1 LLGDLD
7 LRREKLK
14 TCLAQC
20 EYLSNQNGL
29 PNVNSKSQVIDI
41 HQRFNNVLSNLERIE
56 RRNNFLDKLIKISAQ
71 ADEISNKIRD
81 LSTQSARRFM
91 AEEDESSLN
100 MALNEHK
107 LLLDQLYFYE
117 AEMNQL
123 NVEVDE
129 FKNETLPIVVADK
142 LTSVHENL
150 RQIITE
156 ETERHSSLLEIK
168 QATDQKQIKFN
179 LLKQHLDTIKK
190 ILHNKKVDLLDEHP
204 ATGAGQNSRPASRN
218 NNNRTS
224 FLNKSAENSLIYFNN
239 SLSLMEDSE
248 MQGGGDTNKCN
259 LKQRHY
265 AKYLLKLNKCK
276 EIISNS
282 RRTMNELKFPMGSM
296 SLNASTGRTPTPS
309 HQDFNELRELE
320 QKFDSYEHDIDIQVE
335 IFEQNLTKQAK
346 IDKNFEDLNLK
357 LLSMQKRFEE
367 YYLHPSPVNIEKLQT
382 STEIEVNQSTHV
394 LESDYTKAKTDLDQ
408 IENLNEELNV
418 LTNEKCDLLREDN
431 RNLNR
436 SRIGTLQMSFNE
448 TIFELDL
455 EKDNEITVELNK
467 FKNELDQM
475 KEKCTVRLN
484 ELKFKME
491 QKNINKKQ
499 KKLNFLRETLDLQL
513 DTLVSLKMDRLDED
527 FRKSMQEEQDEFD
540 LAKESEQVLL
550 ENVNFDE
557 TNNTH
562 LDKSF
567 FNAENSDEKSR
578 SSNNSGN
585 NINCNKRRLSRSVE
599 KFGEANAQEN
609 KKQNRSM
616 STDVYKN
623 ALLSENNYGPEQ
635 KQMQLIDLNPS
646 QVSAL
651 DKENR
656 EPPTNNEDASNLSK
670 HLPIKKEQQQSKE
683 LVSKIPV
690 RKSED
695 KRAKKFLI
703 FFYLFSQDDIFYLS
717 VGELSKRT

>member
-1 LLGDLD
+1 MLGDLD

-14 TCLAQC
+14 NCLAQC
-20 EYLSNQNGL
+20 EYLSNQQAL

-41 HQRFNNVLSNLERIE
+41 HQRFNNVLSNLEKIE
-56 RRNNFLDKLIKISAQ
+56 KRNNFLDKLIKVSAQ

-91 AEEDESSLN
+91 AEEDESSLH
-100 MALNEHK
+100 MALNDHK
-107 LLLDQLYFYE
+107 SILDQLYFYD

-123 NVEVDE
+123 IIEVDE

-142 LTSVHENL
+142 LSSVHENL
-150 RQIITE
+150 RQVLTE

-190 ILHNKKVDLLDEHP
+190 ILHNKKVELVEEE
-204 ATGAGQNSRPASRN
+204 ASIGPASKN
-218 NNNRTS
+218 TTRTS
-224 FLNKSAENSLIYFNN
+224 FLNKSAENSLNYFNN
-239 SLSLMEDSE
+239 SLSMLEESDL
-248 MQGGGDTNKCN
+248 QGGGETTSRCH

-265 AKYLLKLNKCK
+265 AKFLLKLNKCK

-282 RRTMNELKFPMGSM
+282 KRTMNELKFPMGSM

-346 IDKNFEDLNLK
+346 IDKSFEDLNSK
-357 LLSMQKRFEE
+357 LLNLQKRFEE
-367 YYLHPSPVNIEKLQT
+367 YYLHPSPVNIEKIQNAN
-382 STEIEVNQSTHV
+382 EIEVNQSTHV
-394 LESDYTKAKTDLDQ
+394 LESDYSKAKTDLEQ
-408 IENLNEELNV
+408 IENLNEELNM

-527 FRKSMQEEQDEFD
+527 LRKSMQEEQDEFD
-540 LAKESEQVLL
+540 LAKESDQILL
-550 ENVNFDE
+550 EKVNFDE
-557 TNNTH
+557 TNITH

-567 FNAENSDEKSR
+567 FNEENSNEKSG
-578 SSNNSGN
+578 SSDNGNSA
-585 NINCNKRRLSRSVE
+585 INKRRLSRSVE
-599 KFGEANAQEN
+599 NFEETNSQEI

-616 STDVYKN
+616 STDAYK
-623 ALLSENNYGPEQ
+623 LLMSSENFNTQDKNQTQRISEP
-635 KQMQLIDLNPS
+635 MPT
-646 QVSAL
+646 L

-656 EPPTNNEDASNLSK
+656 EPNSNQIDSNK
-670 HLPIKKEQQQSKE
+670 QTQKQPKE
-683 LVSKIPV
+683 VISKIPV
-690 RKSED
+690 RKCDD
-695 KRAKKFLI
+695 KRAKKFVI
-703 FFYLFSQDDIFYLS
+703 
-717 VGELSKRT
+717 

>member
-1 LLGDLD
+1 MLGDLD

-14 TCLAQC
+14 NCLAQC
-20 EYLSNQNGL
+20 EYLSNQQAL

-41 HQRFNNVLSNLERIE
+41 HQRFNNVLSNLEKIE
-56 RRNNFLDKLIKISAQ
+56 KRNNFLDKLIKVSAQ

-91 AEEDESSLN
+91 AEEDESSLH
-100 MALNEHK
+100 MALNDHK
-107 LLLDQLYFYE
+107 SILDQLYFYD

-123 NVEVDE
+123 IIEVDE

-142 LTSVHENL
+142 LSSVHENL
-150 RQIITE
+150 RQVLTE

-190 ILHNKKVDLLDEHP
+190 ILHNKKVELVEEE
-204 ATGAGQNSRPASRN
+204 ASIGPASKN
-218 NNNRTS
+218 TTRTS
-224 FLNKSAENSLIYFNN
+224 FLNKSAENSLNYFNN
-239 SLSLMEDSE
+239 SLSMLEESDL
-248 MQGGGDTNKCN
+248 QGGGETTSRCH

-265 AKYLLKLNKCK
+265 AKFLLKLNKCK

-282 RRTMNELKFPMGSM
+282 KRTMNELKFPMGSM

-346 IDKNFEDLNLK
+346 IDKSFEDLNSK
-357 LLSMQKRFEE
+357 LLNLQKRFEE
-367 YYLHPSPVNIEKLQT
+367 YYLHPSPVNIEKIQNAN
-382 STEIEVNQSTHV
+382 EIEVNQSTHV
-394 LESDYTKAKTDLDQ
+394 LESDYSKAKTDLEQ
-408 IENLNEELNV
+408 IENLNEELNM

-527 FRKSMQEEQDEFD
+527 LRKSMQEEQDEFD
-540 LAKESEQVLL
+540 LAKESDQILL
-550 ENVNFDE
+550 EKVNFDE
-557 TNNTH
+557 TNITH

-567 FNAENSDEKSR
+567 FNEENSNEKSG
-578 SSNNSGN
+578 SSDNGN
-585 NINCNKRRLSRSVE
+585 IAINKRRLSRSVE
-599 KFGEANAQEN
+599 NFEETNSQEI

-616 STDVYKN
+616 STDAYK
-623 ALLSENNYGPEQ
+623 LLMSSENFNTQDKNQTQRISEP
-635 KQMQLIDLNPS
+635 MPT
-646 QVSAL
+646 L

-656 EPPTNNEDASNLSK
+656 EPNSNQIDSNK
-670 HLPIKKEQQQSKE
+670 QTQKQPKENI
-683 LVSKIPV
+683 SKIPV
-690 RKSED
+690 RKCDD
-695 KRAKKFLI
+695 KRAKKFVI
-703 FFYLFSQDDIFYLS
+703 
-717 VGELSKRT
+717 